1 MKSLL
6 TTKDFIATTFIRR
19 QVCLAVYLDLDGA
32 YDSVWHEGI
41 IYKLIASGL
50 ENTYVKWIKN
60 YLMGRT
66 ALVRLGVV
74 QSEAVPNTWRLP
86 QGTVLSPLL
95 FNIMLSDL
103 PVDGIQLIIYADDIT
118 ILSKGDSRTE
128 VRACLQRYLNSL
140 ADWFKKWKLI
150 VSPAKCLQQIFTKKH
165 SIPDA
170 ILRLNNSVVRNVT
183 YHRVL
188 GIVFDAPRLTFAAH
202 IGNLRG
208 TFEKRYKCCEPCQQH
223 AGVHPACFLD
233 ECV

>member
-1 MKSLL
+1 MDVPRSHIVLPNWPTDAEQVSSYRPICLLSCTGNLMEHMIQRRVEYWVETNNFLLGEQAGFRRGKSTMDTLL
-6 TTKDFIATTFIRR
+6 ITKDFIATTFIRR
-19 QVCLAVYLDLDGA
+19 QVCIAVYLDLNGA

-66 ALVRLGVV
+66 AFVRLGAV
-74 QSEAVPNTWRLP
+74 QSEGVPITWRLP

-128 VRACLQRYLNSL
+128 VRAYLQRHLNSL
-140 ADWFKKWKLI
+140 AD
-150 VSPAKCLQQIFTKKH
+150 
-165 SIPDA
+165 
-170 ILRLNNSVVRNVT
+170 
-183 YHRVL
+183 
-188 GIVFDAPRLTFAAH
+188 
-202 IGNLRG
+202 
-208 TFEKRYKCCEPCQQH
+208 
-223 AGVHPACFLD
+223 
-233 ECV
+233 